1 MVKAKLLHQA
11 DGFFA
16 RYNSVFLHVCEIAHQ
31 VAQDALAR
39 MVLNLLLP
47 GADGHESLP
56 FRNVEHKHDGL
67 TALVEDSSD
76 GAEGLLTSGVP
87 NVELNLAVVGEEG
100 HGVDLDSE
108 GGDVLLFELTS
119 QVALDESGLASAAVA
134 DEHQFEFGDLL
145 LLVNPKQNGRKSLF
159 IKHA

>member
-76 GAEGLLTSGVP
+76 VAEGLLTSGVP
-87 NVELNLAVVGEEG
+87 YLQLHHLVIVDNHLVISELDANR
-100 HGVDLDSE
+100 HI
-108 GGDVLLFELTS
+108 VLFFEALVLT
-119 QVALDESGLASAAVA
+119 
-134 DEHQFEFGDLL
+134 F
-145 LLVNPKQNGRKSLF
+145 P
-159 IKHA
+159 